1 MEFPSVGA
9 HCDSP
14 SCQSL
19 DFLPFQCTFCQKTF
33 CSPHRLPADHACPNW
48 SMESHANS
56 VQVCPLCEQLLL
68 TPKQHNPATILKE
81 HIEAGC
87 SSNLHNL
94 PKVQSIAVLCA
105 LPKCNRRDRVV
116 QTCPDCS
123 QTFCLPHRQPSDHN
137 CPKIEERKR
146 VAETEVA
153 RRQGIKDTIARKL
166 TGSTTGPTTAA
177 TTTGSTMTPEEKQAQ
192 TKAKAEAAKTAIAEA
207 KAKIAARSTTT
218 KSGATITAT
227 PSATIGTT
235 ATPAQPK
242 VRKASRVVTIMKIKK
257 TAVGEDKIPISSRV
271 YVYIRSP
278 VFPQLDDKSVYVDKT
293 WTVGRSMDKI
303 VEWLKIAVPK
313 NEPFEAQKRFSI
325 FHAKELDDTP
335 TILSMQDRLQQIT
348 TVESGDVF
356 FLAPADWAWSTQ

>member
-1 MEFPSVGA
+1 MEFPTVGA
-9 HCDSP
+9 HCDSA

-19 DFLPFQCTFCQKTF
+19 DFLPFQCTFCQHTF
-33 CSPHRLPADHACPNW
+33 CSNHRLPADHACTNW

-68 TPKQHNPATILKE
+68 TPKRHDPATILKE
-81 HIEAGC
+81 HLEAGC
-87 SSNLHNL
+87 DKNLHNL

-123 QTFCLPHRQPSDHN
+123 QTFCLPHRQPPDHN

-146 VAETEVA
+146 ATEAEVA
-153 RRQGIKDTIARKL
+153 RRQEIKDTIARKL
-166 TGSTTGPTTAA
+166 TGSTTSTTGMTTTT
-177 TTTGSTMTPEEKQAQ
+177 TTTGSVLTPEEKQAQ
-192 TKAKAEAAKTAIAEA
+192 AKVKALAAKAAIAEA
-207 KAKIAARSTTT
+207 KAKIAARISSTMSPTGTTT
-218 KSGATITAT
+218 TS
-227 PSATIGTT
+227 SATVT
-235 ATPAQPK
+235 TPAKPTVK
-242 VRKASRVVTIMKIKK
+242 KASRVVTVMKIKK

-278 VFPQLDDKSVYVDKT
+278 VFPHLDDKSVYVDKT

-303 VEWLKIAVPK
+303 VEWLKITVPN
-313 NEPFEAQKRFSI
+313 NEPFDAQKRFSI

-335 TILSMQDRLQQIT
+335 TILNMQDRLQQIT

-356 FLAPADWAWSTQ
+356 FLAPADWSWPTK

>member
-1 MEFPSVGA
+1 MEFPTVGA

-19 DFLPFQCTFCQKTF
+19 DFLPFQCTFCQHTF
-33 CSPHRLPADHACPNW
+33 CSTHRLPADHACTNW

-56 VQVCPLCEQLLL
+56 VQVCPLCELLLL
-68 TPKQHNPATILKE
+68 TPKQHDPATILKE
-81 HIEAGC
+81 HLEAGC
-87 SSNLHNL
+87 DKGLHNL

-123 QTFCLPHRQPSDHN
+123 QTFCLPHRQPPDHN

-146 VAETEVA
+146 AAEAEVT
-153 RRQGIKDTIARKL
+153 RRQEIKDTIAQKL
-166 TGSTTGPTTAA
+166 TGSTA
-177 TTTGSTMTPEEKQAQ
+177 TRTTGTTKGLVMTPEEKQAQ
-192 TKAKAEAAKTAIAEA
+192 AKVKAEAAKAAIAEA
-207 KAKIAARSTTT
+207 KVKIAARCSSARSDAITTT
-218 KSGATITAT
+218 ASPGIVTVPTKPTV
-227 PSATIGTT
+227 
-235 ATPAQPK
+235 K
-242 VRKASRVVTIMKIKK
+242 KASRVVTVMKIKK

-278 VFPQLDDKSVYVDKT
+278 MFPRLDDKSVYVDKT

-303 VEWLKIAVPK
+303 VEWLKITLPN
-313 NEPFEAQKRFSI
+313 NEPFDAQKRFSV

-335 TILSMQDRLQQIT
+335 TLLNMQDRLQHIT

-356 FLAPADWAWSTQ
+356 FLAPADWSWPTN

>member
-9 HCDSP
+9 HCDAP

-19 DFLPFQCTFCQKTF
+19 DFLPYRCTFCQHTF
-33 CSPHRLPADHACPNW
+33 CSPHRLPADHACTNW

-56 VQVCPLCEQLLL
+56 VQICPLCEQLIL
-68 TPKQHNPATILKE
+68 TPKQHDSATILNE

-87 SSNLHNL
+87 SNNLHNL
-94 PKVQSIAVLCA
+94 PKVQSIAILCA

-137 CPKIEERKR
+137 CPNIEERKR
-146 VAETEVA
+146 AVEAEAA
-153 RRQGIKDTIARKL
+153 RRQEIKDTIARKL
-166 TGSTTGPTTAA
+166 TGSTSGAMTTAA
-177 TTTGSTMTPEEKQAQ
+177 TAGSTMTAEEKQAQ
-192 TKAKAEAAKTAIAEA
+192 AKVKTEAAKAAIAEA
-207 KAKIAARSTTT
+207 KAKIAARTSFA
-218 KSGATITAT
+218 KSATA
-227 PSATIGTT
+227 PSAATT
-235 ATPAQPK
+235 GAAAAPAPPRVK
-242 VRKASRVVTIMKIKK
+242 KASRVVTVMKLKK
-257 TAVGEDKIPISSRV
+257 TAVGEDKIPISSRL

-303 VEWLKIAVPK
+303 VEWLKIIVPK
-313 NEPFEAQKRFSI
+313 NEPFDAQKRFSI

-335 TILSMQDRLQQIT
+335 TMLNMQDRLQQIT
-348 TVESGDVF
+348 AVESGDVF